1 MKTDLLNT
9 FSSELKKMPYGVPEG
24 YFDALKKELQKS
36 PAVTIG
42 ERGHRNRFA
51 KYASIAAAAV
61 ILMTAGAMIMK
72 STLGHNDMTYE
83 DYLVHSG
90 AMIDEEYQEEITVI
104 ENEVNEE
111 DIIEYLIYTGVTAEL
126 IEISK

>member
-1 MKTDLLNT
+1 MNTDLLNT
-9 FSSELKKMPYGVPEG
+9 FSSELRKMPYGVPEG

-36 PAVTIG
+36 PAVTVG

-51 KYASIAAAAV
+51 QYASIAAAAV
-61 ILMTAGAMIMK
+61 IFMTAGALITR
-72 STLGHNDMTYE
+72 SLSGHDEMTYE

-90 AMIDEEYQEEITVI
+90 AMIDQEYQDEITVI